1 MPIDVAGAA
10 VGAAFNELFS
20 LVNHLMKTVAAF
32 RGQLKKIQTTL
43 GNIEPIIK
51 DIDKFNNRLDRSP
64 EEMAPIKV
72 LLEEGQGLVS
82 KCLKI
87 HKLNLCKK
95 YRHSRKLAHFNAAL
109 LERFQLYI
117 SLLNARDKKEVLADV
132 KEIGGSVKEVKEQLI
147 SRLANGGALRGGI
160 EALGDLAVPV
170 APDFI
175 VGSEVEAILRK
186 LEEQLLE
193 GGVSVIVVTA
203 PGGCGKTT
211 LLKKLCHEAAI
222 EGMFD

>member
-1 MPIDVAGAA
+1 MPVDVAGAA
-10 VGAAFNELFS
+10 VGTAFSELFK
-20 LVNHLMKTVAAF
+20 LVNHLVRTVAAF

-43 GNIEPIIK
+43 GSIEPIIK
-51 DIDKFNNRLDRSP
+51 EIDEFNNRLDRSP
-64 EEMAPIKV
+64 EEMASIKV
-72 LLEEGQGLVS
+72 LLEEGQGLVD

-87 HKLNLCKK
+87 HKLNLCRK
-95 YRHSRKLAHFNAAL
+95 YRHSRKLTRFNAAVLESFQHDL
-109 LERFQLYI
+109 LP
-117 SLLNARDKKEVLADV
+117 LNARDGKETLVEV
-132 KEIGGSVKEVKEQLI
+132 KEIGRGVTEVKELLI
-147 SRLANGGALRGGI
+147 NGGALRGRI
-160 EALGDLAVPV
+160 EALVDLAVPL

-175 VGSEVEAILRK
+175 VGSEVEATLRK

-193 GGVSVIVVTA
+193 EGASVIVVTA